1 MLEEN
6 KKIFKEK
13 KKIMDENLKNNNI
26 NKNNE
31 VDFELIDDDIN
42 LNNKKS
48 KLLQYVEKLFSTCQ
62 EIKIKKNFSKSTND
76 DTLINVNKTEEDQIL
91 HMMEFIEV
99 NITKLLLQI
108 SIYKTQKK
116 SNNELIKKL
125 RMDFTKKR
133 NFEKAK
139 REYEKKNLKLFREI
153 EVKNGQL
160 LFLKKNKKDLQ
171 NHLAVINSQLKNRKK
186 KKIKITIPKLE
197 DFLFSD
203 VLEDNK
209 ECFTCK

>member
-1 MLEEN
+1 
-6 KKIFKEK
+6 
-13 KKIMDENLKNNNI
+13 
-26 NKNNE
+26 
-31 VDFELIDDDIN
+31 
-42 LNNKKS
+42 
-48 KLLQYVEKLFSTCQ
+48 
-62 EIKIKKNFSKSTND
+62 
-76 DTLINVNKTEEDQIL
+76 
-91 HMMEFIEV
+91 MMEFIEV
-99 NITKLLLQI
+99 KITKLLLQI

>member
-1 MLEEN
+1 
-6 KKIFKEK
+6 
-13 KKIMDENLKNNNI
+13 
-26 NKNNE
+26 
-31 VDFELIDDDIN
+31 
-42 LNNKKS
+42 
-48 KLLQYVEKLFSTCQ
+48 
-62 EIKIKKNFSKSTND
+62 
-76 DTLINVNKTEEDQIL
+76 
-91 HMMEFIEV
+91 
-99 NITKLLLQI
+99 
-108 SIYKTQKK
+108 
-116 SNNELIKKL
+116 
-125 RMDFTKKR
+125 MDFTKKR

-186 KKIKITIPKLE
+186 KKIKITIAKLE

-203 VLEDNK
+203 VFKDNK